1 VGGEALQKAVI
12 ARLDRAAKRSQ
23 VKRSQMLQLQ
33 DGITSQL
40 PILALSIL
48 GPTFA
53 GRDGEL
59 AFGEEIDE

>member
-1 VGGEALQKAVI
+1 
-12 ARLDRAAKRSQ
+12 
-23 VKRSQMLQLQ
+23 MLQLQ